1 MDELNVNNLAVV
13 EQTLVTDLENQT
25 KAFYTSMKGDT
36 VEEKSKLFNAMNNP
50 DKRIS
55 DMIGKIINV
64 KDVFVEE
71 VRFADEETGEI
82 TYAPRIVVIDTN
94 GESYQAVSVGVMS
107 AFKKLFQLF
116 GQPTWTDGIPLEV
129 KQVKNGKNNI
139 LTFAIPMK
147 NK

>member
-116 GQPTWTDGIPLEV
+116 GQPTWTNGIPLEV

-139 LTFAIPMK
+139 LTFAIPMTK
-147 NK
+147 K

>member
-1 MDELNVNNLAVV
+1 MDEINVTNLAVV

-25 KAFYTSMKGDT
+25 KGFYTSMKGDT
-36 VEEKSKLFNAMNNP
+36 VEEKAKLFNAMNNP

-116 GQPTWTDGIPLEV
+116 GQPTWPEGIPLEV

-139 LTFAIPMK
+139 LTFAIPMTK
-147 NK
+147 K

>member
-1 MDELNVNNLAVV
+1 MDELNVTNLAVV
-13 EQTLVTDLENQT
+13 EQTLVSDLENQT
-25 KAFYTSMKGDT
+25 PAFYTSMKGET
-36 VEEKSKLFNAMNNP
+36 PEEKAKLFNAMNNP

-55 DMIGKIINV
+55 DMIGKVINV

-71 VRFADEETGEI
+71 VRFADEETGEV
-82 TYAPRIVVIDTN
+82 TYAPRIVVIDVN

-116 GQPTWTDGIPLEV
+116 GQPTWPNGIKLEV

-139 LTFAIPMK
+139 LTFAIPVK
-147 NK
+147 

>member
-1 MDELNVNNLAVV
+1 MDEINVTNLAVV
-13 EQTLVTDLENQT
+13 EQTLLTDLENQT

-36 VEEKSKLFNAMNNP
+36 VEEKAKLFNAMNNP

-82 TYAPRIVVIDTN
+82 TFAPRIVVIDTN

-116 GQPTWTDGIPLEV
+116 GQPTWPEGIPLEV

-139 LTFAIPMK
+139 LTFAIPMTK
-147 NK
+147 K

>member
-1 MDELNVNNLAVV
+1 MDEINVTNLAIV

-82 TYAPRIVVIDTN
+82 TFAPRIVVIDTN

-116 GQPTWTDGIPLEV
+116 GQPTWPEGIPLEV

-147 NK
+147 KK

>member
-139 LTFAIPMK
+139 LTFAIPMTK
-147 NK
+147 K

>member
-116 GQPTWTDGIPLEV
+116 GQPTWEDGIPLEV

-147 NK
+147 KK

>member
-107 AFKKLFQLF
+107 AFKKLFQFF
-116 GQPTWTDGIPLEV
+116 GQPTWTNGIPLEV

-147 NK
+147 KK

>member
-1 MDELNVNNLAVV
+1 MDEINVTNLAVV
-13 EQTLVTDLENQT
+13 EQTLLTDLENQT

-36 VEEKSKLFNAMNNP
+36 VEEKAKLFNAMNNP

-71 VRFADEETGEI
+71 VRFADEETGEVRF
-82 TYAPRIVVIDTN
+82 APRIVVIDTN

-116 GQPTWTDGIPLEV
+116 GQPTWPEGIPLEV

-147 NK
+147 KK

>member
-1 MDELNVNNLAVV
+1 
-13 EQTLVTDLENQT
+13 
-25 KAFYTSMKGDT
+25 
-36 VEEKSKLFNAMNNP
+36 
-50 DKRIS
+50 
-55 DMIGKIINV
+55 MIGKIINV

-82 TYAPRIVVIDTN
+82 TFAPRIVVIDTN

-116 GQPTWTDGIPLEV
+116 GQPTWPEGIPLEV

-139 LTFAIPMK
+139 LTFAIPMTK
-147 NK
+147 K

>member
-1 MDELNVNNLAVV
+1 MDEINVTNLAVV

-82 TYAPRIVVIDTN
+82 TFAPRIVVIDTN

-116 GQPTWTDGIPLEV
+116 GQPTWPEGIPLEV

-147 NK
+147 KK

>member
-1 MDELNVNNLAVV
+1 MDEINVTNLAVV

-36 VEEKSKLFNAMNNP
+36 VEEKAKLFNAMNNP

-82 TYAPRIVVIDTN
+82 TFAPRIVVIDTN

-116 GQPTWTDGIPLEV
+116 GQPTWPEGIPLEV

-139 LTFAIPMK
+139 LTFAIPMTK
-147 NK
+147 K

>member
-116 GQPTWTDGIPLEV
+116 GQPTWTNGIPLEV

-147 NK
+147 KK

>member
-1 MDELNVNNLAVV
+1 MDEINVTNLAVV

-36 VEEKSKLFNAMNNP
+36 VEEKAKLFNAMNNP

-82 TYAPRIVVIDTN
+82 TFAPRIVVIDTN

-116 GQPTWTDGIPLEV
+116 GQPTWSEGIPLEV

-139 LTFAIPMK
+139 LTFAIPMTK
-147 NK
+147 K

>member
-147 NK
+147 KK